1 MMDDDLYGLELEY
14 KRGLFTSYIVRLAR
28 ILRFIAKLLEVG
40 IGELTSSRRSRRI
53 YRASKR

>member
-1 MMDDDLYGLELEY
+1 MMDDDLYGLELEHA
-14 KRGLFTSYIVRLAR
+14 RGLFTSYIVRLAR

-40 IGELTSSRRSRRI
+40 IGELMSSRRSRRI